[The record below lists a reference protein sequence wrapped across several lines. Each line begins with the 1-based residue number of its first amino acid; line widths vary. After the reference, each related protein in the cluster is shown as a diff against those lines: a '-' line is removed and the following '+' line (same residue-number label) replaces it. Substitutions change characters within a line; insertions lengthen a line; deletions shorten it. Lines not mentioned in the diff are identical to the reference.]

1 MFSPSHSKEICV
13 YGCYILGGP
22 STLLTVWLI
31 RREILGKSFMPM
43 PIVVREAGDSMSV
56 INIREKGK
64 QLIRNNVVSI
74 ANVELAT
81 LIPSR
86 EVKWGDDS
94 KFSVYSRRKQSHK
107 SKTPFADRTLSLSL
121 SLSLTHGQFA
131 NPKLGTTQNSF
142 PTSHTNDLDFP
153 IVSIRE
159 LKLASNISFQS

>member
-22 STLLTVWLI
+22 STLLTDWLI

-43 PIVVREAGDSMSV
+43 PIVVREAGDSMSE

-121 SLSLTHGQFA
+121 SLTHGQFA